1 MSTNKLLLAAAS
13 GGMLTAAFPSSNL
26 WVVAWVALVPLLW
39 ALRYTRP
46 TEALKLGGLAG
57 FIHYLT
63 VNFWVMNT
71 MTRYGKL
78 SWPASLGVLVLLAG
92 YLACY
97 VALFAW
103 AVVVLAGGQRAL
115 RWLAGGG
122 DGPCR
127 RISCCWPQ
135 QAVVC

>member
-39 ALRYTRP
+39 ALRRTRP
-46 TEALKLGGLAG
+46 TEALKLGALAG
-57 FIHYLT
+57 FIHYST
-63 VNFWVMNT
+63 VLFWVMNT

-78 SWPASLGVLVLLAG
+78 SWLASLGVLVLLAA

-115 RWLAGGG
+115 RWRLA
-122 DGPCR
+122 PLAWVAAER
-127 RISCCWPQ
+127 RRARPV
-135 QAVVC
+135 AG